1 MIVEFGHFALI
12 LALLV
17 AAVQVV
23 VPAAGASLKDD
34 RMMRVAEPA
43 AVSQLLLIAIAFF
56 ALMYAYVTSDFSV
69 ANVAENSHSTKPLI
83 YKMAGV
89 WGNHEGSMLLWVLI
103 LAIFGAAVALFGNN
117 LPPTL
122 KARVLSVQGAIA
134 LAFLLFSLLTSNPFI
149 RLDPAPPDGRGLNPI
164 LQDPAL
170 AFHPPFLYTGYVG
183 FSIAYSFAI
192 AALLEGRIDA
202 AWARWVR
209 PWTLAAWMFLTI
221 GISMGSWWAYYEL
234 GWGGWWFW
242 DPVENASFM
251 PWLAGTAL
259 LHSALVME
267 KREALKVW
275 TVLLAI
281 LTFSLSLMGT
291 FIVRSGVLTSVH
303 SFAVD
308 PTRGIFILAILVF
321 FTGGG
326 LALFALRAKDMQT
339 GGLFQPIS
347 REGSLVLN
355 NLLLVTAAATVL
367 VGTLYPMAL
376 EGVTGQKISVGPP
389 FFNATFGPLMVP
401 LLLAL
406 PLGPMLAWKR
416 GDLLGVMQR
425 LALAVLA
432 AIVALVAMFAVE
444 YRGPW
449 LAPFGIALGIYVMM
463 GAVIEYAD
471 RIKFGKAGRQE
482 IMRRARNLPRSA
494 YGTLL
499 AHFGIGMLVVGI
511 VATSAYREE
520 HILVMKPGQSLAVGG
535 YNVTFTGVES
545 GRGPNYT
552 SNFADFDVK
561 RDGVSITRLR
571 PSKRLY
577 DAPPQPTTEAGIHA
591 SWRGDLY
598 LVIGDAQPGGGYAVR
613 AYFNPLVRFI
623 WLGALI
629 MFIGGG
635 ISLSDRRLR
644 VGAPARRIR
653 SPVAVPA
660 E

>member
-17 AAVQVV
+17 ATVQLV
-23 VPAAGASLKDD
+23 VPAFGASLRDE

-43 AVSQLLLIAIAFF
+43 AVSQLFLIAIALF

-69 ANVAENSHSTKPLI
+69 ANVAANSHSTKPLI
-83 YKMAGV
+83 YKMSGV

-103 LAIFGAAVALFGNN
+103 LALFGAAVAVFGNN

-122 KARVLSVQGAIA
+122 KARVLSVQASIA
-134 LAFLLFSLLTSNPFI
+134 VAFLLFSLLTSNPFV
-149 RLDPAPPDGRGLNPI
+149 RLVPAPSDGNGLNPI

-170 AFHPPFLYTGYVG
+170 SFHPPFLYTGYVG
-183 FSIAYSFAI
+183 FSIAFSFAI
-192 AALLEGRIDA
+192 AALIEGRIDA

-221 GISMGSWWAYYEL
+221 GIAMGSWWAYYEL

-267 KREALKVW
+267 KREALKIW
-275 TVLLAI
+275 TILLAI

-308 PTRGIFILAILVF
+308 PARGIFILAILIL

-326 LALFALRAKDMQT
+326 LALFALRSNAMQS

-355 NLLLVTAAATVL
+355 NLLLVTSAATVL

-376 EGVTGQKISVGPP
+376 EGLTGEKISVGPP
-389 FFNATFGPLMVP
+389 FFNMTFGPLMVP

-406 PLGPMLAWKR
+406 PIGPMLAWKR
-416 GDLLGVMQR
+416 GDLPGVMQR
-425 LALAVLA
+425 LGFAVLTAIVVIVAVLA
-432 AIVALVAMFAVE
+432 VTH
-444 YRGPW
+444 RGPW
-449 LAPFGIALGIYVMM
+449 LAPFGIALGVYVMA
-463 GAVIEYAD
+463 GAAVEWAN
-471 RIKFGKAGRQE
+471 RVKLGTGSRSE
-482 IMRRARNLPRSA
+482 VMRRATNLPRSS

-511 VATSAYREE
+511 IATSAYREE

-535 YNVTFTGVES
+535 YDVTFAGVETA
-545 GRGPNYT
+545 RGPNYRAHL
-552 SNFADFDVK
+552 ADFDVK
-561 RDGVSITRLR
+561 RDGESVTRLT

-598 LVIGDAQPGGGYAVR
+598 LVIGDAQPEGGYAVR

-623 WLGALI
+623 WLGALT

-644 VGAPARRIR
+644 VGAPSRSRR
-653 SPVAVPA
+653 PVAVPA